1 MTKRIFALNLI
12 EKGKIMSEKYVKGEE
27 LLHPNRYN
35 ENEIEAWDCTIQS
48 LLPHTIAT
56 VVEYV
61 IRYKHKGGLQDLE
74 KAINWAKKAS
84 ESYEYIKLCAPRVS
98 SRQDYFKLVPFVSE
112 SNFPDLSWV
121 QILVLREAQMLTAD
135 LEDEKEF
142 DKSIARIIEL
152 LEVLVDLEK
161 QNLENE

>member
-1 MTKRIFALNLI
+1 
-12 EKGKIMSEKYVKGEE
+12 MSDKYVKNEE
-27 LLHPNRYN
+27 LLHPERYMQN
-35 ENEIEAWDCTIQS
+35 KIESWDFTLKS
-48 LLPHTIAT
+48 LFPHTIAT

-98 SRQDYFKLVPFVSE
+98 SRQEYFKLVPMVTE
-112 SNFPDLSWV
+112 TNFPDLSWA
-121 QILVLREAQMLTAD
+121 QILVLRRAQMLTVN
-135 LEDEKEF
+135 LGDETEF
-142 DKSIARIIEL
+142 TDNIARIIEL

-161 QNLENE
+161 QKLEEGKLK

>member
-1 MTKRIFALNLI
+1 
-12 EKGKIMSEKYVKGEE
+12 MSDKYVKGEE
-27 LLHPNRYN
+27 LLHPERYMQN
-35 ENEIEAWDCTIQS
+35 KIESWDFTLKS
-48 LLPHTIAT
+48 LFPHTIAT

-98 SRQDYFKLVPFVSE
+98 SRQEYFKLVPMVTE
-112 SNFPDLSWV
+112 TNFPDLSWT
-121 QILVLREAQMLTAD
+121 QILVLRRAQMLTVN
-135 LEDEKEF
+135 LGDEMEF
-142 DKSIARIIEL
+142 TDNIARIIEL

-161 QNLENE
+161 QKLEEGKLK

>member
-1 MTKRIFALNLI
+1 MT
-12 EKGKIMSEKYVKGEE
+12 EKYVKNEE

-35 ENEIEAWDCTIQS
+35 VNKIEAWDFTLKS
-48 LLPHTIAT
+48 LFPHTIGT

-74 KAINWAKKAS
+74 KAINWTKKAS

-98 SRQDYFKLVPFVSE
+98 SKQDYFKLVPMVTE
-112 SNFPDLSWV
+112 SNFPDLSWT
-121 QILVLREAQMLTAD
+121 QILVLRRAQILTAD
-135 LEDEKEF
+135 LEDEGEFKEN
-142 DKSIARIIEL
+142 IARIIEL

-161 QNLENE
+161 QRLEAKKGI